1 MKLKQL
7 CFQFAKEKKYSMQR
21 KCLKV
26 TCPATCPVQFCCR
39 EALTLF
45 WERQM
50 PVFFAA
56 LHGFIHQ
63 PPHLYRTQ
71 QQHGDLQKEPQMP
84 KHPTHQKVCRMLKSQ
99 HASFALFA
107 KSASLYFLKFSKLNW
122 LVVEKKMYKVQESLR
137 KDLTSE
143 TRHVEVP
150 TIFFAFLFNPTDP
163 WYRMAARSYEIRNQL
178 SNHQFNTL
186 SLSD

>member
-99 HASFALFA
+99 HASFTLFA
-107 KSASLYFLKFSKLNW
+107 LLYFLKISKLNW

-137 KDLTSE
+137 KDLT
-143 TRHVEVP
+143 RKP
-150 TIFFAFLFNPTDP
+150 GMQKFLQSFLLFCLTQQILGTG
-163 WYRMAARSYEIRNQL
+163 WLLAAMKLEI
-178 SNHQFNTL
+178 SSAITSSIH
-186 SLSD
+186 